1 MLTYVFIKKDQVE
14 NLKVL
19 MNVLIFDRKGQ

>member
-1 MLTYVFIKKDQVE
+1 MLIYVFIKRDQVE

-19 MNVLIFDRKGQ
+19 MVVFTFDRKGQ

>member
-1 MLTYVFIKKDQVE
+1 MLIYVFIKRDQVE

-19 MNVLIFDRKGQ
+19 MVVFIFDRKDQ

>member
-1 MLTYVFIKKDQVE
+1 MLIYVFIKKDQVE

-19 MNVLIFDRKGQ
+19 MVVFIFDRKGQ